1 MSSTSPTSRRSV
13 IRGAGAALAL
23 GAIARVTTAPGV
35 FAQESTPGAS
45 PEASPAASPA
55 AIVPVVSSIDELPLK
70 NPGKLTVHTDEPVY
84 EPWFVDDDPSNG
96 QGFES
101 AIVYAVAAALGFT
114 KEQVEWG
121 RTSFNQSYAPG
132 PKPFDFYLA
141 EVSITEDRKKAVD
154 FSDPYFAEQ
163 LVVVTKKGSPV
174 LEARS
179 LEDLRKFQFGTQ
191 VGTTY
196 LSYIMDKIK
205 PEKDPLV
212 FDTNA
217 DSLTALENG
226 TVDLGIQTL
235 SIGIYNTTVQFQ
247 DMALGGLL
255 PGTQGDGMGFVFEK
269 GNTLVPFVNKAL
281 AEVIKTGTRD
291 ALAAEWVPVPEGIF
305 TYTE

>member
-1 MSSTSPTSRRSV
+1 MSTSRRTV
-13 IRGAGAALAL
+13 IRGAGATLAIGALA
-23 GAIARVTTAPGV
+23 RTAPGV
-35 FAQESTPGAS
+35 FAQDATPGAS
-45 PEASPAASPA
+45 PVASPAASPA
-55 AIVPVVSSIDELPLK
+55 AIVPVVGSIDELPLK

-84 EPWFVDDDPSNG
+84 EPWFVDDKPENG
-96 QGFES
+96 KGFES
-101 AIVYAVAAALGFT
+101 AFVYAVATALGFT
-114 KEQVEWG
+114 KDQVEWG

-141 EVSITEDRKKAVD
+141 EVSITEDRAKAVD
-154 FSDPYFAEQ
+154 FSDAYYHEA
-163 LVVVTKKGSPV
+163 LVVVTKKDSPV

-196 LSYIMDKIK
+196 LTYIMDTIK

-226 TVDLGIQTL
+226 TCDLGIQTL
-235 SIGIYNTTVQFQ
+235 SIGIYNTTIQF
-247 DMALGGLL
+247 DDLALGGLL
-255 PGTQGDGMGFVFEK
+255 PGTQGDGMGLVFEK
-269 GNTLVPFVNKAL
+269 GNGLVPYVNKAI
-281 AEVIKTGTRD
+281 AEVIDTGTRD
-291 ALAAEWVPVPEGIF
+291 ALAAEWIPVPPGIF